1 MQQLTANLKGALPM
15 LFIPFV
21 GLITTLLYYYIQQY
35 NTITIKKL
43 NQPTELSVCG

>member
-21 GLITTLLYYYIQQY
+21 GLITTLLF
-35 NTITIKKL
+35 TIKKL